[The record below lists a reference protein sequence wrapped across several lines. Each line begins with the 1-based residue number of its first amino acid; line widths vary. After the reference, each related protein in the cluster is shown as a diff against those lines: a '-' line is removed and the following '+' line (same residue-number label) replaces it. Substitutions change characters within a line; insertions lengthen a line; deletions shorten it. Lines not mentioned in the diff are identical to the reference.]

1 MPVVPSYDELVE
13 RLEQVEGKH
22 DTIAA
27 LRAGGEDAKPALLR
41 GMQHPAWRVRHG
53 CLRVL
58 DHTIVDD
65 PTRRVVLRALDDPHR
80 KVRRAAL
87 HVLGCEVCKPEGYC
101 GIEGVDLEATY
112 LDTSLND
119 RSGRVQSSALAHF
132 MWRSTLDDAVVDGMR
147 AVLASDANH
156 DVRRRAA
163 AVLAFPDIAAMPKSR
178 ERRERY
184 VARIEELLA
193 GSATAAR

>member
-1 MPVVPSYDELVE
+1 VEPSYDELVE
-13 RLEQVEGKH
+13 RLEQVEGKAE
-22 DTIAA
+22 TIAA

-65 PTRRVVLRALDDPHR
+65 PTRLAVLRGLEDPHR

-112 LDTSLND
+112 LDTALHD
-119 RSGRVQSSALAHF
+119 RSGRVQASAMAAF
-132 MWRSTLDDAVVDGMR
+132 MWRSSIDDTVADGMR
-147 AVLASDANH
+147 SVLASDANE
-156 DVRRRAA
+156 DLRRRAA
-163 AVLAFPDIAAMPKSR
+163 AVLAFPEIANLPKSR

-184 VARIEELLA
+184 QARIDELLA
-193 GSATAAR
+193 ATSASTSA

>member
-1 MPVVPSYDELVE
+1 MDASYDDLVE
-13 RLEQVEGKH
+13 RLDQVDGKH
-22 DTIAA
+22 DTISA

-41 GMQHPAWRVRHG
+41 GLQHPAWRVRPG
-53 CLRVL
+53 CLREL

-65 PTRRVVLRALDDPHR
+65 PTRRAVLQGLDDPHR

-112 LDTSLND
+112 LDTAVND

-132 MWRSTLDDAVVDGMR
+132 MWRSTLDEAVVDGMH

-156 DVRRRAA
+156 EVRRRAA
-163 AVLAFPDIAAMPKSR
+163 AVLAFPHIAAMPKSR

-184 VARIEELLA
+184 AAMIDELLA
-193 GSATAAR
+193 ESRTAAR